1 MNVLRAGAI
10 SFVLL
15 LASRVVGVVREIS
28 VAWSFGAT
36 DMADV
41 AVLMLAL
48 PDWITS
54 VTIGGALAY
63 VLLPIWAKQDPVAIK
78 FTSRRLAYVLIF
90 FGFVLALLLISTIS
104 PVVSL
109 LLGGLHDE
117 TSKAEAQV
125 GLVWSAVSLPLALL
139 AALWA
144 VRLQHE
150 RDFVGLYGANL
161 VVNSALIVIITV
173 AGSQAVTHR
182 VVAWLGVGLLI
193 AMVARLAWQVLRLR
207 NLDSPIGTLSHAR
220 EECKSIS
227 LKLPRVWLWAI
238 LSTGFPL
245 GLPFAARSIASRE
258 GEGGLAIFNYAWKL
272 VELPLVLAIQ
282 LVATIA
288 LPAVAVAVAKGLEL
302 PEGRYHVRMAF
313 ALAWVLA
320 SAAVTVL
327 MIGADTVANLMFG
340 WGRMGAAGLE
350 QIADWARIAAWGLLP
365 QAIASVALAILASQ
379 QRMRSAAILY
389 GLALLVLLL
398 ASVFLSPN
406 GAETM
411 RILNVLYAV
420 IALLLVADLDSA
432 GRDCLPWRF
441 MAVTALI
448 LGGIYFLHGL
458 YGSHANGTALVSLH
472 AVVAVAA
479 VFASGYAMR
488 GSLKS

>member
-1 MNVLRAGAI
+1 MNLLKAGVI

-63 VLLPIWAKQDPVAIK
+63 VLLPIWAKQDPVALRY
-78 FTSRRLAYVLIF
+78 TSKRLAYALVF
-90 FGFVLALLLISTIS
+90 FGFVFSILLISAAS
-104 PVVSL
+104 PVLSL

-117 TSKAEAQV
+117 ASRAEAEL

-150 RDFVGLYGANL
+150 RDFVGLYGSNL
-161 VVNSALIVIITV
+161 VVNSALIVIIAV
-173 AGSQAVTHR
+173 AGSQAIKHH

-193 AMVARLAWQVLRLR
+193 AMVARLAWQALRLR
-207 NLDSPIGTLSHAR
+207 SLDSPIGTLTHAL

-227 LKLPRVWLWAI
+227 LRLPHVWLWAI

-245 GLPFAARSIASRE
+245 ALPFAARSIASRE

-327 MIGADTVANLMFG
+327 MIGADALANLMFG
-340 WGRMGAAGLE
+340 WGRMNATGLE
-350 QIADWARIAAWGLLP
+350 QIADWARIAAWTLLP
-365 QAIASVALAILASQ
+365 QAITSICLAILASQ

-389 GLALLVLLL
+389 GLALLVILT
-398 ASVFLSPN
+398 ASAFFSLD
-406 GAETM
+406 GAEIMT
-411 RILNVLYAV
+411 ILNILYAV
-420 IALLLVADLDSA
+420 IALLLVIDLDLA
-432 GRDCLPWRF
+432 VRDCLPWRF
-441 MAVTALI
+441 MSATGSI
-448 LGGIYFLHGL
+448 LGTIYFLYCI
-458 YGSHANGTALVSLH
+458 YGARESGPGIVSLQMGV
-472 AVVAVAA
+472 AVVAL
-479 VFASGYAMR
+479 FASGYAMK